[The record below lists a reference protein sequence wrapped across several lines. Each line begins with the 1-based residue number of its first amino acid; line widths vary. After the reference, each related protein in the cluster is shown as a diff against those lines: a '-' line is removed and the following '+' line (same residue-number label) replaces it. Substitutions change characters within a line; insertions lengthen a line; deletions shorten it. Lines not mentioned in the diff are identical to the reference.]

1 MNNHLFG
8 ISAVISSVALLIFSI
23 GETFAYPQGPNVS
36 LGANPI
42 VTLSCF
48 GHPHYQNVY
57 QVPTGM
63 TLVITDFH
71 IGSDT
76 NGYIRVGASSVLVTR
91 TISYVTISIMPVLH
105 HMSFSSGITVAE
117 GLYVQCSAGN
127 DGSFAAGYLVPFLRD
142 VCIDIG
148 YEVHMIVPIS
158 TSKPKTFD
166 LDIWNPLALT
176 VLTFQS

>member
-1 MNNHLFG
+1 M
-8 ISAVISSVALLIFSI
+8 
-23 GETFAYPQGPNVS
+23 S

-71 IGSDT
+71 IGSNT
-76 NGYIRVGASSVLVTR
+76 NGYIRVGASSSLGNADNILRHYLYNGSPT
-91 TISYVTISIMPVLH
+91 

-117 GLYVQCSAGN
+117 GLYVQCTGGN
-127 DGSFAAGYLVPFLRD
+127 DGSFAAGYSDPLLMRRLYN
-142 VCIDIG
+142 IG
-148 YEVHMIVPIS
+148 YDLHMMYQYSI
-158 TSKPKTFD
+158 SKPK
-166 LDIWNPLALT
+166 LSIWILGIPLR
-176 VLTFQS
+176 

>member
-1 MNNHLFG
+1 MTKHLFG
-8 ISAVISSVALLIFSI
+8 IAAVISSVALLIFSI

-36 LGANPI
+36 LVSNPI

-48 GHPHYQNVY
+48 GHNHYQNVY

-76 NGYIRVGASSVLVTR
+76 NGYIRVGASSSLGNADNILRHYLYNGSPT
-91 TISYVTISIMPVLH
+91 

-117 GLYVQCSAGN
+117 GLYVQCTGGN
-127 DGSFAAGYLVPFLRD
+127 DGSFAAGYLT
-142 VCIDIG
+142 
-148 YEVHMIVPIS
+148 HS
-158 TSKPKTFD
+158 
-166 LDIWNPLALT
+166 
-176 VLTFQS
+176 